1 MCASDAATAYNA
13 QARREDWPSLC
24 DHSLA
29 FCAPELIDLV
39 ALWQS
44 LGQESPVPPRA
55 QFSPHV
61 LKPHLRSVS
70 IYERVHHE
78 NGARTYRVRLMGS
91 SMTEVLGN
99 LTGQCLDENIPPS
112 FLPRWYAALDATLD
126 AEAPLRF
133 LARSDTNH
141 MEFLVAEYF
150 SAPMRGPDGSVNMV
164 LGSGQYDGARPW
176 PVVESEAREI
186 LLGRAPQ
193 RELNSTRR

>member
-1 MCASDAATAYNA
+1 MCASDAATAYNV
-13 QARREDWPSLC
+13 QARRESWPSLC

-39 ALWQS
+39 SLWRS
-44 LGQESPVPPRA
+44 FGQESAIPARA

-61 LKPHLRSVS
+61 LKPHLRNVS
-70 IYERVHHE
+70 IYERVRHE
-78 NGARTYRVRLMGS
+78 SGARTYRVRLMGS

-99 LTGQCLDENIPPS
+99 LTGQCLEENIRSS
-112 FLPRWYAALDATLD
+112 FLPRWYAALDATLE
-126 AEAPLRF
+126 AQAPLRF

-176 PVVESEAREI
+176 PVVESEARRI
-186 LLGRAPQ
+186 LLGHTPQ
-193 RELNSTRR
+193 PDLDAMRR